1 MTFQEMLKT
10 DLDDVFF
17 NVEEFASEHQIDGK
31 TLTVILQED
40 NYSGAKTRYGESR
53 GNINPKET
61 AVNKNTLTLRIR
73 EADVQRKITAG
84 AMIDVD
90 GKKMFISDVKHPPGV
105 YILTIERHKV

>member
-17 NVEEFASEHQIDGK
+17 DADELASEHEIDGEM
-31 TLTVILQED
+31 LTVVLQEE
-40 NYSGAKTRYGESR
+40 NYSNAKTRYGESR

-73 EADVQRKITAG
+73 EADVQRKLTAG

-90 GKKMFISDVKHPPGV
+90 GKKMFIADVKHPPGV

>member
-17 NVEEFASEHQIDGK
+17 DAEEFASEHQIDGK
-31 TLTVILQED
+31 MLTVILQEE
-40 NYSGAKTRYGESR
+40 NYGNAKTRYGESR

-61 AVNKNTLTLRIR
+61 AINKNTLTLRIR
-73 EADVQRKITAG
+73 ESDVKRKLTSG

-90 GKKMFISDVKHPPGV
+90 GKKMFISDVKHPTGM